1 MSSPEQDRPC
11 ARLKALRKRLGKSQ
25 EEMAVLLSLSTKGYQ
40 RYERGEREIPA
51 ITVDRAHEH
60 LGVNPRW
67 LMDNDGPMLLPMED
81 PLEALSPSI
90 RLFRIPST
98 ETERMKQ
105 AKERVRGVLA
115 DYPAIEKLQFVE
127 VALTNVA
134 AVEGIELE
142 QLYLLANAF
151 NLLAAGS

>member
-11 ARLKALRKRLGKSQ
+11 ERLKVLRKRLGKSQ
-25 EEMAVLLSLSTKGYQ
+25 EEMARLLHLSTKGYQ
-40 RYERGEREIPA
+40 RYERGERDIPA
-51 ITVDRAHEH
+51 ITVDRAREQ
-60 LGVNPRW
+60 LGLNPRW
-67 LMDNDGPMLLPMED
+67 LMDNEGAMFLPAAE
-81 PLEALSPSI
+81 PLEDLGPTI

-98 ETERMKQ
+98 EAERMRL
-105 AKERVRGVLA
+105 AKDRVRGVLA

-151 NLLAAGS
+151 NVLATSK